1 MASIIKVDQIQTA
14 AGGTPTAA
22 DLGLKSL
29 DVYFWEN
36 NNSQGGSGTS
46 NITTGWAVSNEPKA
60 ANYGSGMSESSGVF
74 TFPSEG
80 IWRLDY
86 NALFSHTNNDGYV
99 ALVAQISTDGGST
112 FTDGP
117 KAAAG
122 QREASDPT
130 ISASA
135 FYLMNVD
142 STSNV
147 KIRFEVESANP
158 TTLGKIWVGFTKLG
172 ENS

>member
-1 MASIIKVDQIQTA
+1 MSSIIKVDQIQLA
-14 AGGTPTAA
+14 DGSTPTAG

-46 NITTGWAVSNEPKA
+46 TVTTGWAVSNEPKA
-60 ANYGSGMSESSGVF
+60 ANFGSGMSESSGVF

-86 NALFSHTNNDGYV
+86 NGYFSHTDNDGYV

-122 QREASDPT
+122 QRTSSDPSL
-130 ISASA
+130 SASA

-158 TTLGKIWVGFTKLG
+158 ATLTKIWVGFTKLG
-172 ENS
+172 GNS